1 MAGQCRFLGYLV
13 AATFVAGL
21 MSGALAQ
28 TPEVDQPSGACY
40 EVMAGRVDTQTEGVI
55 LLNRCTGRT
64 WILVRT
70 HLAYRW
76 RPIPTAD
83 TQVAASPPSPPKA
96 RLPKPAAQ
104 NNPKCFTF
112 QGRQYCE

>member
-1 MAGQCRFLGYLV
+1 MAGQCRFLENLI
-13 AATFVAGL
+13 ATTCVAGF

-28 TPEVDQPSGACY
+28 TPEVDQPSGTCY
-40 EVMAGRVDTQTEGVI
+40 EVIAGRVDSQTEGVI
-55 LLNRCTGRT
+55 LVNRCNGRT

-70 HLAYRW
+70 HVGYRW

-96 RLPKPAAQ
+96 RLPKLAAQ
-104 NNPKCFTF
+104 NSPKCFTF